1 MFHPSAEE
9 FADPLRYIASIRAE
23 AEPCGLCR
31 IVPPAGWAVPFN
43 QDPATFAF
51 KTRVQTVNELQLRL
65 NKGKNKTFRVEYV
78 EFMKEHENVTVKR
91 WPVFGGKKL
100 DLRVLYESVARHG
113 GFDAACRAKAWAAIA
128 AGLDAGDARAAD
140 ASGLKQLYQK
150 WLLAF
155 ETHKKQ
161 RGELTPAGKAK
172 EAAATKKEREEE
184 RKREKAS
191 QAAVERAAAEHEP
204 TSEKEEDLVEA
215 LFELGNVAEPP
226 PKRLKLEMVR
236 ARRKT
241 RDPRVFSF
249 FFSRDPHARRL
260 VASLASDRV
269 AWGVWR
275 RDRLVMV
282 GQTHVSAAR
291 HLARDAWRVS
301 RIPRP
306 APPRCGSRVRVFSIA
321 SDPFLSPSRLRVS
334 PAQGLEEVAQQLETF
349 GCQNCGGSAHEDS
362 MILCDGCDVGC
373 VDARPRSARTKTAT
387 CPVIQSASGRETRQ
401 TRVTAA
407 VNRQIVSAPGCRSLD
422 PLFFCFLPVAENSPK
437 PARPIAG
444 TTRTASPL
452 PWTPSPRATGS
463 APTASPRR
471 TTRRTWGSTPARPSR
486 WTNSR
491 RTATRST
498 RASSARTRR
507 RRLNPRVPPSR
518 SSRSTFGV
526 WSRRAVGTP
535 WTCTTARTSTPLCT
549 EARFRALGTRSK
561 PMTRRSARRR
571 RTRGT

>member
-1 MFHPSAEE
+1 MAPKYRMAAVKEAPVFHPSAEE

-78 EFMKEHENVTVKR
+78 EFMKEHENVTVTR

-100 DLRVLYESVARHG
+100 DLRLLYESVARHG

-204 TSEKEEDLVEA
+204 TSEKEEDLLEA

-236 ARRKT
+236 ARRTT
-241 RDPRVFSF
+241 RDPRVFF
-249 FFSRDPHARRL
+249 FFL
-260 VASLASDRV
+260 
-269 AWGVWR
+269 
-275 RDRLVMV
+275 
-282 GQTHVSAAR
+282 
-291 HLARDAWRVS
+291 LARSARATPRRVS
-301 RIPRP
+301 RVRP
-306 APPRCGSRVRVFSIA
+306 GRLGRLAP
-321 SDPFLSPSRLRVS
+321 
-334 PAQGLEEVAQQLETF
+334 
-349 GCQNCGGSAHEDS
+349 
-362 MILCDGCDVGC
+362 
-373 VDARPRSARTKTAT
+373 
-387 CPVIQSASGRETRQ
+387 RQ
-401 TRVTAA
+401 TRHGRENARV
-407 VNRQIVSAPGCRSLD
+407 RRS
-422 PLFFCFLPVAENSPK
+422 
-437 PARPIAG
+437 
-444 TTRTASPL
+444 T
-452 PWTPSPRATGS
+452 PRARRVARFPHPPTRAPALRFAGS
-463 APTASPRR
+463 ALL
-471 TTRRTWGSTPARPSR
+471 
-486 WTNSR
+486 N
-491 RTATRST
+491 
-498 RASSARTRR
+498 
-507 RRLNPRVPPSR
+507 RL
-518 SSRSTFGV
+518 
-526 WSRRAVGTP
+526 
-535 WTCTTARTSTPLCT
+535 
-549 EARFRALGTRSK
+549 
-561 PMTRRSARRR
+561 
-571 RTRGT
+571 

>member
-1 MFHPSAEE
+1 MAPKYRMAAVKEAPVFHPSAEE

-78 EFMKEHENVTVKR
+78 EFMKEHENVTVTR

-100 DLRVLYESVARHG
+100 DLRLLYESVARHG

-204 TSEKEEDLVEA
+204 TSEKEEDLLEA

-236 ARRKT
+236 ARRTT

-282 GQTHVSAAR
+282 GKTHVSAAR
-291 HLARDAWRVS
+291 RLARDAWRVS

-306 APPRCGSRVRVFSIA
+306 APPRCGSRVRLFSIA

-334 PAQGLEEVAQQLETF
+334 TAQGLEEVAQQLETF

-401 TRVTAA
+401 TRVAAA
-407 VNRQIVSAPGCRSLD
+407 VNRRTRAAPSPANRFPGVDRSTRFFFVFVFF
-422 PLFFCFLPVAENSPK
+422 LFVAENSPK
-437 PARPIAG
+437 PARV
-444 TTRTASPL
+444 
-452 PWTPSPRATGS
+452 PSPFV
-463 APTASPRR
+463 PRDR
-471 TTRRTWGSTPARPSR
+471 SQVPHVLPRPSPGHH
-486 WTNSR
+486 
-491 RTATRST
+491 
-498 RASSARTRR
+498 
-507 RRLNPRVPPSR
+507 PR
-518 SSRSTFGV
+518 G
-526 WSRRAVGTP
+526 
-535 WTCTTARTSTPLCT
+535 
-549 EARFRALGTRSK
+549 
-561 PMTRRSARRR
+561 
-571 RTRGT
+571 

>member
-1 MFHPSAEE
+1 MAPKYRMAAVKEAPVFHPSAEE

-65 NKGKNKTFRVEYV
+65 SKGKNKTFRVEYV
-78 EFMKEHENVTVKR
+78 EFMKEHENVTVTR

-140 ASGLKQLYQK
+140 ASRLKQLYQK

-204 TSEKEEDLVEA
+204 TSEKEEDLLEA
-215 LFELGNVAEPP
+215 LIELGNVAEPP

-282 GQTHVSAAR
+282 GKTHVSAAR

-306 APPRCGSRVRVFSIA
+306 APPRCGSRVRLFSIA
-321 SDPFLSPSRLRVS
+321 SDPFLSRLAFACPPAGPRGGGAAAGDLRVPELRRLRARGLHDPLRRMRRRVRGR
-334 PAQGLEEVAQQLETF
+334 PAPLGPNENRDLPR
-349 GCQNCGGSAHEDS
+349 HP
-362 MILCDGCDVGC
+362 IRVGPGNQT
-373 VDARPRSARTKTAT
+373 DARHH
-387 CPVIQSASGRETRQ
+387 
-401 TRVTAA
+401 AA
-407 VNRQIVSAPGCRSLD
+407 VNRQIVSARVSIARPA
-422 PLFFCFLPVAENSPK
+422 FFSFSSRRRKLTETRV
-437 PARPIAG
+437 RPIAVP
-444 TTRTASPL
+444 RDRSQVPHVL
-452 PWTPSPRATGS
+452 PRPSPGHH
-463 APTASPRR
+463 PRGR
-471 TTRRTWGSTPARPSR
+471 LVLPRLHRLGEPRGGPGVQHRQDLHGGRIRGALRR
-486 WTNSR
+486 
-491 RTATRST
+491 
-498 RASSARTRR
+498 
-507 RRLNPRVPPSR
+507 V
-518 SSRSTFGV
+518 
-526 WSRRAVGTP
+526 RRA
-535 WTCTTARTSTPLCT
+535 L
-549 EARFRALGTRSK
+549 L
-561 PMTRRSARRR
+561 RRGREGDA
-571 RTRGT
+571 